1 MYQYTVLQWISFF
14 IIYCLFGWI
23 WETCY
28 VSIKEK
34 KFVNRGFM
42 HGPWIPIYGSG
53 AMIILLSTIP
63 VKHNLWLLYI
73 FGMLGATVLELFTG
87 ILMEKLF
94 HVRYWDYTKCFCNFK
109 GYICLKSSL
118 FWGLLSVLLIKFI
131 HNPIEN
137 LVLRIPGGIRQI
149 ITLILM
155 AVFIYDFAISFK
167 EAMDLRFM
175 LEQLAEHN
183 AERKR
188 LLKKR
193 LDVVS
198 AVVMEDVEKF
208 KENVA
213 EFKEN
218 VEESIDYKMEELKW
232 KLEAMQSTRE
242 YKRIRN
248 TLKRNPLKATER
260 YKEVLQQMKDELKV
274 QFQEKKKK

>member
-1 MYQYTVLQWISFF
+1 
-14 IIYCLFGWI
+14 
-23 WETCY
+23 
-28 VSIKEK
+28 
-34 KFVNRGFM
+34 
-42 HGPWIPIYGSG
+42 
-53 AMIILLSTIP
+53 
-63 VKHNLWLLYI
+63 
-73 FGMLGATVLELFTG
+73 
-87 ILMEKLF
+87 
-94 HVRYWDYTKCFCNFK
+94 
-109 GYICLKSSL
+109 
-118 FWGLLSVLLIKFI
+118 
-131 HNPIEN
+131 
-137 LVLRIPGGIRQI
+137 
-149 ITLILM
+149 M

-183 AERKR
+183 ADRKR

-198 AVVMEDVEKF
+198 AVVMEDVEEF